1 MEKNVF
7 KLKRFLY
14 FTLIIIVSVFSKYY
28 LFLSSE
34 FNLESDQSL
43 SLLMSKRIL
52 EGKDFPLFYWGQ
64 NYMGMAE
71 IWFSLSFQYFFGSD
85 LKVFLISQV
94 ILSIFICYLIYYS
107 FLLIKKEVMGVIF
120 SFLFAF
126 GHPFLNKHLLNVSE
140 NFGFSLL
147 VGILGF
153 YFIYQFSTIKESGL
167 LQKKILLFYGM
178 ILGFSLYNRE
188 ILLFIFPFVLLVS
201 IKNIRFSLNNF
212 VLLGFGFIIGYLP
225 GFIHYIITPYY
236 KKLVRPSFKINTD
249 LMNTL
254 YYFTFKIPSE
264 IMISGEFLFQLLIF
278 LLSFL
283 GIILLRREK
292 NSILLKYFLYYVLG
306 TLSTL
311 FIFLISASYSV
322 DRYYFYLTI
331 GFFFLSS
338 YTLSILY
345 ERNKKIFYV
354 VILLYLLLYV
364 DTYTKEFKKNIEYSK
379 RTIQLK
385 EVANHL
391 KYKNFQ
397 FGIAEYWSAY
407 TVQYF
412 SGDTINFLVY
422 MDKQSDL
429 KSTIKVLENK
439 AQFFLFHKDSTF
451 ENYFLNN
458 RNSAIK
464 YQKEEIYDY
473 VLYIPE
479 HKTLDFLE
487 DSREKLLDEW
497 RKYK

>member
-1 MEKNVF
+1 
-7 KLKRFLY
+7 
-14 FTLIIIVSVFSKYY
+14 
-28 LFLSSE
+28 
-34 FNLESDQSL
+34 
-43 SLLMSKRIL
+43 MSKRIL
-52 EGKDFPLFYWGQ
+52 DGKDFPLFYWGQ

-71 IWFSLSFQYFFGSD
+71 IWFSLPFQYFLGSE

-94 ILSIFICYLIYYS
+94 VLSILICYLIFYS
-107 FLLIKKEVMGVIF
+107 FLLIKKKVMGVIF

-147 VGILGF
+147 IGILGF
-153 YFIYQFSTIKESGL
+153 YFIYQFNNVKESNIV
-167 LQKKILLFYGM
+167 QEKILLFYG
-178 ILGFSLYNRE
+178 ITLGFSLYNRE

-201 IKNIRFSLNNF
+201 IKQISLNIINF
-212 VLLGFGFIIGYLP
+212 VVLIFGAIIGYLP
-225 GFIHYIITPYY
+225 GFIHYLIIPYY
-236 KKLVRPSFKINTD
+236 KKLIRPSFKINTD
-249 LMNTL
+249 LMKTL
-254 YYFTFKIPSE
+254 YYSTLKIPSE
-264 IMISGEFLFQLLIF
+264 IMISGELLFQLFIF
-278 LLSFL
+278 FLSLL
-283 GIILLRREK
+283 GIFLLRREK
-292 NSILLKYFLYYVLG
+292 NSILLKYFLYYLLG
-306 TLSTL
+306 ALSTL

-338 YTLSILY
+338 YSLSILY
-345 ERNKKIFYV
+345 EKNKKIFFV
-354 VILLYLLLYV
+354 FILLYLILYFN
-364 DTYTKEFKKNIEYSK
+364 TYTKEFKKNIEYSK
-379 RTIQLK
+379 STVQLK
-385 EVANHL
+385 EIANHL
-391 KYKNFQ
+391 KHKNFQ

-412 SGDTINFLVY
+412 SGDTINFLIY

>member
-1 MEKNVF
+1 M
-7 KLKRFLY
+7 KRFVY
-14 FTLIIIVSVFSKYY
+14 FTLIIIISITSKYY
-28 LFLSSE
+28 LFLSAE

-52 EGKDFPLFYWGQ
+52 GGQDFPLFYWGQ

-71 IWFSLSFQYFFGSD
+71 IWFSLPFQYFLGSE

-94 ILSIFICYLIYYS
+94 VLSILICYLIFYS
-107 FLLIKKEVMGVIF
+107 FLLIKKKVMGIIF
-120 SFLFAF
+120 SFLFAS

-147 VGILGF
+147 IGILGF
-153 YFIYQFSTIKESGL
+153 YFIYQFNNVKESN
-167 LQKKILLFYGM
+167 QVQEKILLLYGT

-201 IKNIRFSLNNF
+201 IKQISLNIINF
-212 VLLGFGFIIGYLP
+212 VLLIFGFILGYLP
-225 GFIHYIITPYY
+225 GFIHYLTVPFY
-236 KKLVRPSFKINTD
+236 KKLIRPSFKINSD
-249 LMNTL
+249 LVNSL

-264 IMISGEFLFQLLIF
+264 IMISGELLFKLFIFFLSL
-278 LLSFL
+278 L
-283 GIILLRREK
+283 GIFLLRREK
-292 NSILLKYFLYYVLG
+292 NSILLKYFLYYLLG
-306 TLSTL
+306 ALSTL

-322 DRYYFYLTI
+322 DRYYFYLSI
-331 GFFFLSS
+331 GFLFLSS
-338 YTLSILY
+338 YSLSILY
-345 ERNKKIFYV
+345 ERNKKIFFV
-354 VILLYLLLYV
+354 FILFYLILYV

-379 RTIQLK
+379 STVQFK
-385 EVANHL
+385 EIANHL
-391 KYKNFQ
+391 KSKNFQ

-412 SGDTINFLVY
+412 SDDTINFLIY

-439 AQFFLFHKDSTF
+439 AQFFLFHKDSPF

-458 RNSAIK
+458 RNSGIK

-479 HKTLDFLE
+479 QKTLDFLE

-497 RKYK
+497 GKYK

>member
-1 MEKNVF
+1 
-7 KLKRFLY
+7 LKRFIH
-14 FTLIIIVSVFSKYY
+14 FTLIIIVSVFSKYS
-28 LFLSSE
+28 LFLSAE

-52 EGKDFPLFYWGQ
+52 GGQDFPFFYWGQ

-71 IWFSLSFQYFFGSD
+71 IWFSLPLQYILGSE
-85 LKVFLISQV
+85 LRIFLISQV
-94 ILSIFICYLIYYS
+94 LLSILISYLIYYS
-107 FLLIKKEVMGVIF
+107 FLLIHKEVMGVIF

-147 VGILGF
+147 IGVLGF
-153 YFIYQFSTIKESGL
+153 YFIYQFNKVKDSNQ
-167 LQKKILLFYGM
+167 LQKKILLFYGTT
-178 ILGFSLYNRE
+178 LGFSLYNRE

-201 IKNIRFSLNNF
+201 FKQISLNIFNF
-212 VLLGFGFIIGYLP
+212 VILIFGTIIGYIP
-225 GFIHYIITPYY
+225 GFMHYLRIPYY
-236 KKLVRPSFKINTD
+236 KKLIRPSFKINTD

-254 YYFTFKIPSE
+254 YYSTFKIPSE
-264 IMISGEFLFQLLIF
+264 IMVSGELLFQLFFFI
-278 LLSFL
+278 LSFL
-283 GIILLRREK
+283 GIFLLRRE
-292 NSILLKYFLYYVLG
+292 NNIILLKYFLYYLFGV
-306 TLSTL
+306 LSTL

-322 DRYYFYLTI
+322 DRYYFYLSI
-331 GFFFLSS
+331 GFLFLSS
-338 YTLSILY
+338 YSLSILY
-345 ERNKKIFYV
+345 EKNKKIFFIS
-354 VILLYLLLYV
+354 ILLYLILYI

-379 RTIQLK
+379 NIVQLK
-385 EVANHL
+385 EIANHL
-391 KYKNFQ
+391 KHKNFQ
-397 FGIAEYWSAY
+397 YGIAEYWSAY

-412 SGDTINFLVY
+412 SSDTINFLIY

-439 AQFFLFHKDSTF
+439 AEFFLFHKDSTF
-451 ENYFLNN
+451 ENYFLNH

-487 DSREKLLDEW
+487 DSREKLLEEW
-497 RKYK
+497 RKFK

>member
-1 MEKNVF
+1 
-7 KLKRFLY
+7 
-14 FTLIIIVSVFSKYY
+14 
-28 LFLSSE
+28 
-34 FNLESDQSL
+34 
-43 SLLMSKRIL
+43 MSKRIL
-52 EGKDFPLFYWGQ
+52 GGEDFPLFYWGQ

-71 IWFSLSFQYFFGSD
+71 IWFSLSFQYFLGSE

-94 ILSIFICYLIYYS
+94 VLSILICYLIFYS

-120 SFLFAF
+120 SLLFAF

-147 VGILGF
+147 IGILGF
-153 YFIYQFSTIKESGL
+153 YYIYQFYNARESN
-167 LQKKILLFYGM
+167 QVQEKIIFFYG
-178 ILGFSLYNRE
+178 ITLGFSLYNRE

-201 IKNIRFSLNNF
+201 IKNIRLSINNF
-212 VLLGFGFIIGYLP
+212 VLLAFGFIIGYLP
-225 GFIHYIITPYY
+225 GFIHYMITPYY
-236 KKLVRPSFKINTD
+236 KKLIRPSFKINTD

-264 IMISGEFLFQLLIF
+264 IMISGELLFQLFIF
-278 LLSFL
+278 SLSFL

-292 NSILLKYFLYYVLG
+292 NSILLKYFSYYILG
-306 TLSTL
+306 ALSTL
-311 FIFLISASYSV
+311 LIFLISASYSV

-345 ERNKKIFYV
+345 ERNKKIFFV
-354 VILLYLLLYV
+354 FILFYLILYV

-379 RTIQLK
+379 STVQLK

-412 SGDTINFLVY
+412 SNDTINFLIY

-473 VLYIPE
+473 MLYIPE

>member
-1 MEKNVF
+1 M
-7 KLKRFLY
+7 KRFIH
-14 FTLIIIVSVFSKYY
+14 FTLIIIVSVFSKYS
-28 LFLSSE
+28 LFLSAE

-52 EGKDFPLFYWGQ
+52 GGQDFPFFYWGQ

-71 IWFSLSFQYFFGSD
+71 IWFSLPLQYILGSE
-85 LKVFLISQV
+85 LRIFLISQV
-94 ILSIFICYLIYYS
+94 LLSILISYLIYYS
-107 FLLIKKEVMGVIF
+107 FLLIHKEVMGVIF

-147 VGILGF
+147 IGVLGF
-153 YFIYQFSTIKESGL
+153 YFIYQFNKVKDSNQ
-167 LQKKILLFYGM
+167 LQKKILLFYGTT
-178 ILGFSLYNRE
+178 LGFSLYNRE

-201 IKNIRFSLNNF
+201 FKQISLNIFNF
-212 VLLGFGFIIGYLP
+212 VILIFGTIIGYIP
-225 GFIHYIITPYY
+225 GFMHYLRIPYY
-236 KKLVRPSFKINTD
+236 KKLIRPSFKINTD

-254 YYFTFKIPSE
+254 YYSTFKIPSE
-264 IMISGEFLFQLLIF
+264 IMVSGELLFQLFFFI
-278 LLSFL
+278 LSFL
-283 GIILLRREK
+283 GIFLLRRE
-292 NSILLKYFLYYVLG
+292 NNIILLKYFLYYLFGV
-306 TLSTL
+306 LSTL

-322 DRYYFYLTI
+322 DRYYFYLSI
-331 GFFFLSS
+331 GFLFLSS
-338 YTLSILY
+338 YSLSILY
-345 ERNKKIFYV
+345 EKNKKIFFIS
-354 VILLYLLLYV
+354 ILLYLILYI

-379 RTIQLK
+379 NIVQLK
-385 EVANHL
+385 EIANHL
-391 KYKNFQ
+391 KHKNFQ
-397 FGIAEYWSAY
+397 YGIAEYWSAY

-412 SGDTINFLVY
+412 SSDTINFLIY

-439 AQFFLFHKDSTF
+439 AEFFLFHKDSTF
-451 ENYFLNN
+451 ENYFLNH

-487 DSREKLLDEW
+487 DSREKLLEEW
-497 RKYK
+497 RKFK

>member
-1 MEKNVF
+1 
-7 KLKRFLY
+7 
-14 FTLIIIVSVFSKYY
+14 
-28 LFLSSE
+28 
-34 FNLESDQSL
+34 
-43 SLLMSKRIL
+43 MSKRIL
-52 EGKDFPLFYWGQ
+52 DGKDFPLFYWGQ

-71 IWFSLSFQYFFGSD
+71 IWFSLPFQYFLGSE

-94 ILSIFICYLIYYS
+94 VLSILICYLIFYS
-107 FLLIKKEVMGVIF
+107 FLLIKKKVMGVIF

-147 VGILGF
+147 IGILGF
-153 YFIYQFSTIKESGL
+153 YFIYQFNNVKESN
-167 LQKKILLFYGM
+167 QVQEKILLFYG
-178 ILGFSLYNRE
+178 ITLGFSLYNRE

-201 IKNIRFSLNNF
+201 IKQISLNIINF
-212 VLLGFGFIIGYLP
+212 VVLIFGFILGYLP
-225 GFIHYIITPYY
+225 GFIHYLIIPYY
-236 KKLVRPSFKINTD
+236 KKLIRPSFKINTD
-249 LMNTL
+249 LMKTL
-254 YYFTFKIPSE
+254 YYSTLKIPSE
-264 IMISGEFLFQLLIF
+264 IMISGELLFQLFIF
-278 LLSFL
+278 FLSLL
-283 GIILLRREK
+283 GIFLLRREK
-292 NSILLKYFLYYVLG
+292 NSILLKYFLYYLLG
-306 TLSTL
+306 ALSTL

-338 YTLSILY
+338 YSLSILY
-345 ERNKKIFYV
+345 EKNKKIFFV
-354 VILLYLLLYV
+354 FILLYLILYFN
-364 DTYTKEFKKNIEYSK
+364 TYTKEFKKNIEYSK
-379 RTIQLK
+379 STVQLK
-385 EVANHL
+385 EIANHL
-391 KYKNFQ
+391 KHKNFQ

-412 SGDTINFLVY
+412 SGDTINFLIY